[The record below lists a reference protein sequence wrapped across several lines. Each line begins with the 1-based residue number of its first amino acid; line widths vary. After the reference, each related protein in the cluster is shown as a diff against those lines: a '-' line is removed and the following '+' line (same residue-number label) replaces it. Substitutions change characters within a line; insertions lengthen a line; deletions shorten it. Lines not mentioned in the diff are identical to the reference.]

1 MVSYTIVNNEI
12 FEDENL
18 DTNELAVL
26 VVLIR
31 YYNKDKKYAYPSYEV
46 LRKGSKIKSD
56 ARISRTLKSLEEK
69 GYIKKEVLKGKGS
82 KYFIL
87 KGLYQEKTEKKINK
101 TSISN
106 IKVEDL
112 F

>member
-1 MVSYTIVNNEI
+1 MTGYTIINNDI
-12 FEDENL
+12 FDDENL

-26 VVLIR
+26 LVLIR
-31 YYNKDKKYAYPSYEV
+31 YYNKSKGYAYPSYDN
-46 LRKGSKIKSD
+46 LKQGSKIKTN

-69 GYIKKEVLKGKGS
+69 EYIKKEVLKGKGS

-87 KGLYQEKTEKKINK
+87 KGLYQEKTEKKIKK
-101 TSISN
+101 TSNSN